1 MSAGLPVCLS
11 ENAARHAGRVLRL
24 REGDDLVL
32 FDGVGGEYAA
42 RIVSVERE
50 RVTVELLAWHDVECE
65 SPLRLTLIQAL
76 QSGEKMDMTVQ
87 KAVEMGVSRI
97 VPVAS
102 RRSVVR
108 LEGERAKRRVEHWR
122 GVAVAACEQCGR
134 NRVPEVADLQALD
147 RWLGQAAE
155 GDALRLMFAPGG
167 ERSLDQVLSGHRGSS
182 ELLIGA
188 EGGLAPDELAKAEA
202 AGYVPLR
209 L

>member
-1 MSAGLPVCLS
+1 MATDLEAGCSLPHTVVPPSPSSTSPGFRSRLAVATTSACQPC
-11 ENAARHAGRVLRL
+11 A
-24 REGDDLVL
+24 
-32 FDGVGGEYAA
+32 
-42 RIVSVERE
+42 
-50 RVTVELLAWHDVECE
+50 T
-65 SPLRLTLIQAL
+65 
-76 QSGEKMDMTVQ
+76 
-87 KAVEMGVSRI
+87 
-97 VPVAS
+97 PVAS

-167 ERSLDQVLSGHRGSS
+167 ERSLDQVLSGHRGSI

-202 AGYVPLR
+202 AGYVPIRLGPRILR
-209 L
+209 TETAGLAALAAIQCLCGDFTGR